1 MAAQM
6 SWERA
11 ASVADALPAD
21 HPDRLALRIRP
32 RTLLCSNA
40 FRRFH
45 PDLSG
50 RFEEL
55 RELCMEAGDKASLAI
70 GMAGLAMEHMLQG
83 RVSDASRQ
91 ASEHMTL
98 VESVGDETL
107 TLALTIP
114 ACTAKL
120 QAAEMADVLGW
131 AQAAI
136 DIADGDATRGN
147 FMLGSPLAMA
157 LVYRGFARCSMGLD
171 GWRKDLDDGVAM
183 ARTADPATF
192 AVAAAYKYVNIS
204 RLVLSADEAAMAEII
219 EAFEVAQRC
228 SEDLPVVLL
237 RMIFGTVLTYG
248 EDRARGLAM
257 LTELRDTCAEER
269 YAMNIISGLDT
280 ILARH
285 AAAADIDSAIE
296 RARAAVEELFTM
308 GNFIN
313 CEMSTHA
320 FVELLMARGTHND
333 LKDAEVVIERLAAT
347 LADSEWVTRDIVL
360 LRTRA
365 MLAKARG
372 DDASYREFRDR
383 YRAMA
388 DQFGFEGHM
397 ALAAAMP

>member
-1 MAAQM
+1 
-6 SWERA
+6 
-11 ASVADALPAD
+11 
-21 HPDRLALRIRP
+21 
-32 RTLLCSNA
+32 
-40 FRRFH
+40 
-45 PDLSG
+45 
-50 RFEEL
+50 
-55 RELCMEAGDKASLAI
+55 
-70 GMAGLAMEHMLQG
+70 
-83 RVSDASRQ
+83 
-91 ASEHMTL
+91 
-98 VESVGDETL
+98 L

-120 QAAEMADVLGW
+120 QAAEMADALGW

-171 GWRKDLDDGVAM
+171 GWRKDLEDGVAM
-183 ARTADPATF
+183 ARMADPATF

-204 RLVLSADEAAMAEII
+204 RLVLSADEAALAEII

-237 RMIFGTVLTYG
+237 RMIMGTVLTYG

-296 RARAAVEELFTM
+296 RARAGVEELFTM

-320 FVELLMARGTHND
+320 FVELLIARGTHDD

-388 DQFGFEGHM
+388 DQLGFEGHM